1 MQTINLKTKRKIT
14 KKVQSRNVKQ
24 ILLIDDEKNSILSA
38 AVAGEGYDVVQC
50 DSVRKAW
57 CLVYPHRPHLII
69 LHLDSSKST
78 ALADLQECLA
88 LAEGVPTI
96 LATSA
101 SANETLMK
109 HPLYRPSAFFTLP
122 LAPGT
127 IRKMVSDLGAFQ

>member
-1 MQTINLKTKRKIT
+1 MQTINLETKRKIT

-69 LHLDSSKST
+69 FHLDSSKSSFGGS
-78 ALADLQECLA
+78 A
-88 LAEGVPTI
+88 GV
-96 LATSA
+96 SR
-101 SANETLMK
+101 SSGRRSNHSGHFRVCK
-109 HPLYRPSAFFTLP
+109 
-122 LAPGT
+122 
-127 IRKMVSDLGAFQ
+127 

>member
-1 MQTINLKTKRKIT
+1 MDKPSSQCSLRRIRKHFARRTKMQTINLET
-14 KKVQSRNVKQ
+14 KKKLIKKAQLRDVKQ

-38 AVAGEGYDVVQC
+38 AIAREGYDVIQC

-88 LAEGVPTI
+88 LAVCAPTI
-96 LATSA
+96 FASSDNEIAT
-101 SANETLMK
+101 L
-109 HPLYRPSAFFTLP
+109 
-122 LAPGT
+122 
-127 IRKMVSDLGAFQ
+127 

>member
-1 MQTINLKTKRKIT
+1 MQTINLET
-14 KKVQSRNVKQ
+14 KKKLIKKAQLRDVKQ

-38 AVAGEGYDVVQC
+38 AIAREGYDVIQC

-96 LATSA
+96 LATSV

-109 HPLYRPSAFFTLP
+109 HPRYRPSAFLALP

-127 IRKMVSDLGAFQ
+127 IRKMVSDLETFH